1 MNGGGDD
8 DAEAA
13 ARNAAEAAAAL
24 RRSGAWG
31 PESSSALT
39 REMSWAEIHAA
50 LETASRRE

>member
-1 MNGGGDD
+1 MVNGGGGD

-13 ARNAAEAAAAL
+13 ARNAAERRGA

-31 PESSSALT
+31 PESPSALT